1 MKYRAVVAAMMA
13 GVLGMAAGGAVLASG
28 YPSKPVRVIVPYVAG
43 GAADI
48 TARVIAQKL
57 SVSMGATFV
66 VENKPG
72 ANGMIGTDFVAK
84 AAPDGYTLLLDA
96 SGPLVVNPS
105 LYKKTPYDPVADLA
119 PISQIT
125 SYQYVLVVPQQSPIR
140 SVDDLI
146 AAARARPGQVS
157 YGSAGVGAGGHLA
170 GELLAV
176 TTQTQ
181 LAHIPYKGN
190 AQALTDV
197 LGGQLSFTFD
207 TVVTATPHL
216 RSGKLRGYAVTGPRR
231 APGLPDIP
239 TMEELGY
246 KDFVVTQFQGLL
258 APAGTDPAILSRL
271 HEEVVKAARQPDVI
285 QKLQTEGGNEIVAG
299 TPQEFARLIQ
309 EDLQRYRKLIADA
322 HVQAE

>member
-13 GVLGMAAGGAVLASG
+13 GVLGMVAGGAVLASG

-146 AAARARPGQVS
+146 AAARAMPGQVS

-285 QKLQTEGGNEIVAG
+285 QKLQT
-299 TPQEFARLIQ
+299 
-309 EDLQRYRKLIADA
+309 
-322 HVQAE
+322 